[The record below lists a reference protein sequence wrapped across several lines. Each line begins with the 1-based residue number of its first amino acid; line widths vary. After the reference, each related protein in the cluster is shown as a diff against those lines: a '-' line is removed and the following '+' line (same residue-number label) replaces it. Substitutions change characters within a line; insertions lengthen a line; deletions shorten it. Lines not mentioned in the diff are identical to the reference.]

1 MFRCLCRFWK
11 PPAGP
16 ANSGTSAAWRSHPAP
31 LRLLGRAGRA
41 GGWSRGRGWSWSRG
55 RLLSA
60 SRCLGFGLGLGLG
73 LTLSL
78 GLGPRLWMPQPECQS
93 EKEEE
98 QRQEASETLAAA
110 KQTGRDLLQRI
121 KDEVGAPGIVVGVAV
136 DGKEVWSEGLGYADV
151 ENRVL
156 CNPDTVMRIAS
167 ISKPLTMTAIA
178 KLWEDGKL
186 DFDAP
191 VQKYVPEFPE
201 KEYKGEKVTITIR
214 QLLSHLSGIRH
225 YEKDIKKVQ
234 ELKGKDKRPVKEEV
248 ESKAS
253 DQGGKDK
260 RAAEKQKETLENTE
274 MGSEGD
280 SRIRE
285 RCPKSESDEDSGKSN
300 KTQQN
305 KKEFQ
310 HEEYYITEKFESVS
324 KSLALFKNDPLMFKP
339 GSQFLYSTHAWTL
352 LSAVVERASEQNFI
366 HLMKKMFR
374 DLDMLRTVPD
384 EHEPIVYNRARY
396 YVYNKNGRLVN
407 CPYVDCSYKW
417 AGGGF
422 LSTVRDLLR
431 FGGAMLYSYQAEG
444 LKDGNQTLLPGYLR
458 PATMRMIWSPVGKT
472 ELIWDREGRYAMGW
486 GIVEQGQECGQCR
499 HQRHYLTHTGG
510 AVGASS
516 VLLLLPE
523 EPPDSPAGPS
533 GEGVPPRGVVV
544 AILCNLQ
551 SVGLNPTALN
561 IALEFE
567 KVRSAQPP
575 SPPSEPDCAS
585 PAG

>member
-11 PPAGP
+11 PLAGP
-16 ANSGTSAAWRSHPAP
+16 ANSGTPAAWRSHPAP
-31 LRLLGRAGRA
+31 LRQLGRAGRA
-41 GGWSRGRGWSWSRG
+41 WGRDRGRGRGRG

-60 SRCLGFGLGLGLG
+60 GRCLGLGLGFGLG

-98 QRQEASETLAAA
+98 QRQEASEALAAA
-110 KQTGRDLLQRI
+110 KQRGRDLLQRI

-234 ELKGKDKRPVKEEV
+234 ELKGKDKRLVKEEV
-248 ESKAS
+248 ESKA
-253 DQGGKDK
+253 DQGSKDK
-260 RAAEKQKETLENTE
+260 RPAEKPKETLENTQ

-280 SRIRE
+280 SRIQE
-285 RCPKSESDEDSGKSN
+285 KCPKSESDKDEDSGKSN
-300 KTQQN
+300 KTPQN

-352 LSAVVERASEQNFI
+352 LSAVVEKASEQNFL
-366 HLMKKMFR
+366 HLMKKMFQ
-374 DLDMLRTVPD
+374 DLGMLRTVPD

-396 YVYNKNGRLVN
+396 YVYNKNGHLVN
-407 CPYVDCSYKW
+407 SPYVDCSYKW

-422 LSTVRDLLR
+422 LSTVCDLLR
-431 FGGAMLYSYQAEG
+431 FGSAMLYSYQAER
-444 LKDGNQTLLPGYLR
+444 LKDGNRTLLPGYLT

-472 ELIWDREGRYAMGW
+472 ELSWDREGRYAMGW
-486 GIVEQGQECGQCR
+486 GIVEQSQQCGQCR

-533 GEGVPPRGVVV
+533 GARVPPRGVVV

-567 KVRSAQPP
+567 KVRTAQPP
-575 SPPSEPDCAS
+575 CPTSDPDYPS